1 VQASLQLMRTGFTGD
16 QGCGRSR
23 LHRRDSWGSIRTVP
37 QPAGR
42 EARTVG
48 SDTGLRPFTA
58 SAKDGVLTIVIER
71 EFDMGSL
78 HQDWAVSILS
88 MHPGPFSKVRMDM
101 TKCGRVSSTFYAGL
115 MQLHFAYNASG
126 QSPITLVKPAASM
139 VANLK
144 ILHLQSYFVIE
155 A

>member
-1 VQASLQLMRTGFTGD
+1 MA
-16 QGCGRSR
+16 
-23 LHRRDSWGSIRTVP
+23 P
-37 QPAGR
+37 
-42 EARTVG
+42 EA
-48 SDTGLRPFTA
+48 DLRPFTS

-71 EFDMGSL
+71 EFDFGSL

-88 MHPGPFSKVRMDM
+88 RHPGPFAKVLMDM

-126 QSPITLVKPAASM
+126 SNPITLVKPDPRM
-139 VANLK
+139 LTNLR
-144 ILHLQSYFVIE
+144 ILHLEQYFVIQ

>member
-1 VQASLQLMRTGFTGD
+1 M
-16 QGCGRSR
+16 
-23 LHRRDSWGSIRTVP
+23 GS
-37 QPAGR
+37 
-42 EARTVG
+42 E
-48 SDTGLRPFTA
+48 TGLRPFTA

-78 HQDWAVSILS
+78 HQDWAVSILT
-88 MHPGPFSKVRMDM
+88 MHPGPYTQVRMDM

-115 MQLHFAYNASG
+115 MQLHFAYNSSG
-126 QSPITLVKPAASM
+126 AHPIVLVRPAAPM

>member
-1 VQASLQLMRTGFTGD
+1 
-16 QGCGRSR
+16 
-23 LHRRDSWGSIRTVP
+23 
-37 QPAGR
+37 
-42 EARTVG
+42 VG
-48 SDTGLRPFTA
+48 SETSLRPFTA
-58 SAKDGVLTIVIER
+58 SSKDGVLTIVIER
-71 EFDMGSL
+71 EFDFGSL

-88 MHPGPFSKVRMDM
+88 QYPGPFRTVRMDM

-126 QSPITLVKPAASM
+126 QSPIVLVKPDPRM

-144 ILHLQSYFVIE
+144 ILHLQSYFTVE